1 MRGGLDESRQLANPR
16 WRFASAL
23 LSTRRQAT
31 LAPPAAPP
39 NRPPEMTKRVLIC
52 GCGYVGQ
59 AVGARLAAQG
69 HVVFGLRRSVES
81 NASLLAAG
89 ITPLN
94 GDLSNPADVA
104 ALPGPFDWVIN
115 VVSSAHGGEAAYRSA
130 YLESTRNLVR
140 AFAHSPCR
148 FVYTSSTS
156 VYAQTDGEWVAED
169 SAASPTT
176 TTGLIL
182 RQTEMELLAAAS
194 RDFHPTVLRVAG
206 IYGPERHHLL
216 TRLLHGLKSAG
227 SPARWLNMVHRDDV
241 TGAILRV
248 LESDAGGLIFNV
260 ADNEP
265 APAGDF
271 ERWLA
276 ERLNLDLSALRPE
289 AADGGKRGA
298 SNKRISNRRLR
309 EHLGWVPAYPTYRE
323 GYESILAKLP

>member
-1 MRGGLDESRQLANPR
+1 
-16 WRFASAL
+16 
-23 LSTRRQAT
+23 
-31 LAPPAAPP
+31 
-39 NRPPEMTKRVLIC
+39 MTKRVLIC

-69 HVVFGLRRSVES
+69 HAVIGLRRSVAG

-94 GDLSNPADVA
+94 GDLANPADVA
-104 ALPGPFDWVIN
+104 VLPGPFDWVIN

-140 AFAHSPCR
+140 AFSRSRCR

-156 VYAQTDGEWVAED
+156 VYAQTDGEWVTED
-169 SAASPTT
+169 SAATPNM

-182 RQTEMELLAAAS
+182 RQTEIELLAAAS
-194 RDFHPTVLRVAG
+194 PVFQPTVLRVAG
-206 IYGPERHHLL
+206 TYGPERHHLL
-216 TRLLHGLKSAG
+216 TRLLQGQKSG
-227 SPARWLNMVHRDDV
+227 GHPARWLNMVHRDDV

-248 LESDAGGLIFNV
+248 LESDAGGQVFNV

-265 APAGDF
+265 VRAGEF
-271 ERWLA
+271 ECWLA
-276 ERLNLDLSALRPE
+276 NRLNLDLNALRSE
-289 AADGGKRGA
+289 AAGGGKRGA
-298 SNKRISNRRLR
+298 SNKRVSNLRLR
-309 EHLGWVPAYPTYRE
+309 ENLGWVPTYPTYRE